1 MTGKIR
7 KKEGKAL
14 AAKNKK
20 LSAWLRDET
29 RTKNEERVE
38 IKSRR
43 LEDEQIEDME
53 WLPDPAVER
62 ERAERKAAARKQQE
76 QFLTRMMVSK
86 LIQEIVEI
94 TPAASAVG
102 KVLLEVM
109 EEATRTGMINE
120 IWNDIGG
127 DDDMIARIGSKIKD
141 RESTRRTEELEMK
154 RTARLLKKENIS
166 KKWMEERK
174 MESLLEGMRCLE
186 VGAFE
191 GEWSEHEMLD
201 EWMMAALE
209 EGGLID
215 DDDAM
220 TGVKNDGYED
230 IEDMEVMET
239 MDDNSMM
246 EDDEIYEENENEE
259 CYEDWLAKELLAM
272 DVDGGTCDLIKR
284 KTTFLNIS
292 SIAYYGGGTW
302 YMDR

>member
-1 MTGKIR
+1 
-7 KKEGKAL
+7 
-14 AAKNKK
+14 
-20 LSAWLRDET
+20 
-29 RTKNEERVE
+29 
-38 IKSRR
+38 
-43 LEDEQIEDME
+43 
-53 WLPDPAVER
+53 
-62 ERAERKAAARKQQE
+62 
-76 QFLTRMMVSK
+76 
-86 LIQEIVEI
+86 
-94 TPAASAVG
+94 
-102 KVLLEVM
+102 
-109 EEATRTGMINE
+109 MINE

-141 RESTRRTEELEMK
+141 RESTRRTEELGMK
-154 RTARLLKKENIS
+154 RTASLLKKENVS

-292 SIAYYGGGTW
+292 SNAYYGGGTW
-302 YMDR
+302 YMDRWYSKPAEAAVHGKNNMYSVKDNVDSETQIQGVQTNTVCSFPTEQKLEITRGDMDSDNNIRKRKGSIIIKLDYGEKRNIIEDI